1 MSNIS
6 NSNKKIAQN
15 TIYMYIR
22 MLLIMAVTLY
32 TSRIILQTLGE
43 SDFGTYNIVG
53 GIVVLFTF
61 INTAMTTGTQRHLSY
76 ELGKPDG
83 DVATIFSA
91 CLHIHLWLSLIIFL
105 LSETIG
111 LWFVNTQ
118 MNFPEGRMAVVNWI
132 YQFSILSCIATII
145 RAPYNAAIIA
155 YEKMSFYSY
164 TGIIEAILKLLIVF
178 ILLLLPWDKLFVYG
192 FLVLIVATI
201 ILIWYVLFCHTKLKG
216 IRIKG
221 GVDSKLYK
229 KLLSFSGWSLLGS
242 FANVCYQQGVNIVI
256 NIFFGVGLNAAVGIA
271 NQVNVAIST
280 FVNSFQQA
288 LNPQLVQSEAN
299 KNRERQKDLIYK
311 SAKFSFFIM
320 LILSYPL
327 VANIDFVLR
336 FWLGEYPNHTPEIC
350 TMIIMGVLVSC
361 LSGPLWV
368 TIYATGD
375 IKKYQI
381 IVSTVALTVVPIVY
395 VGGKLG
401 MTPEVMFL
409 VRGLNYVCVLIVQL
423 ILLKEYIRLNISDF
437 VKKVIIPSIIVTII
451 CVAFYY
457 AIKSALFNLC
467 PNLLQFILQSSVYVV
482 VLLISVWLL
491 GLSRMERKSLLS
503 IIASKIKK

>member
-1 MSNIS
+1 
-6 NSNKKIAQN
+6 
-15 TIYMYIR
+15 

-76 ELGKPDG
+76 ELGKQDG

-91 CLHIHLWLSLIIFL
+91 CLQIHLWLSLIIFL

-155 YEKMSFYSY
+155 YEKMSFYSFS
-164 TGIIEAILKLLIVF
+164 GIIESILKLLIVF

-192 FLVLIVATI
+192 FLVLIVSI
-201 ILIWYVLFCHTKLKG
+201 LILIWYIFFCHTKLKG
-216 IRIKG
+216 IRIKS
-221 GVDSKLYK
+221 GVDKKLYK
-229 KLLSFSGWSLLGS
+229 QLLSFSSWSLLGS

-271 NQVNVAIST
+271 NQVNGALST

-288 LNPQLVQSEAN
+288 LNPQLVQSESN
-299 KNRERQKDLIYK
+299 KNRERQRDLIYK

-320 LILSYPL
+320 LMLSYPL
-327 VANIDFVLR
+327 VANLDYVLHL
-336 FWLGEYPNHTPEIC
+336 WLGEYPSHTSEIC
-350 TMIIMGVLVSC
+350 TIIIMGVLISC

-401 MTPEVMFL
+401 MTPEVMFF
-409 VRGLNYVCVLIVQL
+409 VRSLNYVGVLIVQL
-423 ILLKEYIRLNISDF
+423 ILLKDYIGFNILDF
-437 VKKVIIPSIIVTII
+437 VNKVIIPSIIVLVV
-451 CVAFYY
+451 CVAFF
-457 AIKSALFNLC
+457 AVIKTSIFNTC
-467 PNLLQFILQSSVYVV
+467 SSILQFIIQTSVYIVF
-482 VLLISVWLL
+482 LLFSVWFF
-491 GLSRMERKSLLS
+491 GLSRAERKSLLS
-503 IIASKIKK
+503 IIERKIFK